1 MEQTSIV
8 HDVTEAQERNASARF
23 GSFVQQQGALVLLVL
38 VCIIATVRYETF
50 LTPENLLN
58 VLRQNSMLG
67 IIALGMTFVILTG
80 GIDLSVGA
88 LLAVAGV
95 VAANLAGQGLAIAL
109 IAAVAATTV
118 LGLING
124 AVISKARIQP
134 FIVTLAMMI
143 AARGLALAAT
153 GEESVRIGASS
164 DFTWLGRGWINFMGW
179 VDFLPDYISNII
191 KSNLPAWI
199 FQSIS
204 LPVPVVILLILFG
217 IGWLVLNYTRFGR
230 HVFAVGDN
238 DEAARLM
245 GLNIDRVTILVYG
258 ISGLLAGLAGVI
270 LASRL
275 GAGQPVAGVGWEL
288 DAIAAVVVGGT
299 LLTGGKGS
307 VVSTLFGVLLLG
319 VIFNL
324 FNLEGQISPWWQLV
338 LRGAILLAVV
348 VLQNRLTRLK

>member
-1 MEQTSIV
+1 MEQAQSV
-8 HDVTEAQERNASARF
+8 HDVTSGQEERTARERF
-23 GSFVQQQGALVLLVL
+23 GIFVQQQGALVLLVL
-38 VCIIATVRYETF
+38 VCVIATARYEAF
-50 LTPENLLN
+50 LTPENLIN

-67 IIALGMTFVILTG
+67 IVALGMTFVILTG
-80 GIDLSVGA
+80 GIDLSVGS

-95 VAANLAGQGLAIAL
+95 IAASLADRGIGVAV

-118 LGLING
+118 LGLVNG
-124 AVISKARIQP
+124 AVIAKARIQP

-143 AARGLALAAT
+143 AARGIALAFTNEQNVRVPAT
-153 GEESVRIGASS
+153 AT
-164 DFTWLGRGWINFMGW
+164 DFAWLGQGMIG
-179 VDFLPDYISNII
+179 DFLP
-191 KSNLPAWI
+191 
-199 FQSIS
+199 
-204 LPVPVVILLILFG
+204 VPILILLIAYT

-230 HVFAVGDN
+230 HVFALGDN

-245 GLNIDRVTILVYG
+245 GLNIDRVTILVYT
-258 ISGLLAGLAGVI
+258 ISGMLAGLAGVI

-275 GAGQPVAGVGWEL
+275 YTGSPTEGVGREL

-307 VVSTLFGVLLLG
+307 LISTLYGVLLLG

-338 LRGAILLAVV
+338 VRGAILLAVV
-348 VLQNRLTRLK
+348 ILQNRLTRLR

>member
-1 MEQTSIV
+1 MEETPTLNEI
-8 HDVTEAQERNASARF
+8 TKIQERSFRARF
-23 GSFVQQQGALVLLVL
+23 ASLVQKQGALVLLGL
-38 VCIIATVRYETF
+38 VCLIATARYEAF
-50 LTPENLLN
+50 LTSENLLN

-95 VAANLAGQGLAIAL
+95 
-109 IAAVAATTV
+109 IAASLADRGLIVALSAATLVTVV

-124 AVISKARIQP
+124 VIIAKARIQP
-134 FIVTLAMMI
+134 FIVTLGMMI
-143 AARGLALAAT
+143 AARGLALAVT
-153 GEESVRIGASS
+153 GEESVRIQGLTD
-164 DFTWLGRGWINFMGW
+164 DFTWLGRGWISF
-179 VDFLPDYISNII
+179 
-191 KSNLPAWI
+191 
-199 FQSIS
+199 
-204 LPVPVVILLILFG
+204 LPVPVVVLLVVYF
-217 IGWLVLNYTRFGR
+217 IGWVILNYTRFGR
-230 HVFAVGDN
+230 HVFSVGDN

-245 GLNIDRVTILVYG
+245 GLNTDRVIILVYG
-258 ISGLLAGLAGVI
+258 VSGLLAGLAGVI

-307 VVSTLFGVLLLG
+307 VVSTFFGFLLLG
-319 VIFNL
+319 VIFNI

-338 LRGAILLAVV
+338 FRGAILLAVV
-348 VLQNRLTRLK
+348 FLQNRLTRIK

>member
-1 MEQTSIV
+1 MEQV
-8 HDVTEAQERNASARF
+8 QPQHDVTSGSEERTARERF
-23 GSFVQQQGALVLLVL
+23 GSFIQQQGALVLLVL
-38 VCIIATVRYETF
+38 VCVIATARYEAF

-67 IIALGMTFVILTG
+67 LVALGMTFVILTG
-80 GIDLSVGA
+80 GIDLSVGS
-88 LLAVAGV
+88 LLALAGV
-95 VAANLAGQGLAIAL
+95 IAASLAERGLVVAVT
-109 IAAVAATTV
+109 AAVAATTL

-124 AVISKARIQP
+124 TVIAKARIQP

-143 AARGLALAAT
+143 AARGIALAFT
-153 GEESVRIGASS
+153 GEQNVRIPASAT
-164 DFTWLGRGWINFMGW
+164 DFAWLGQGMIG
-179 VDFLPDYISNII
+179 DFLP
-191 KSNLPAWI
+191 
-199 FQSIS
+199 
-204 LPVPVVILLILFG
+204 VPILILIIAFAL
-217 IGWLVLNYTRFGR
+217 GWVVLNYTRFGR
-230 HVFAVGDN
+230 HVFGLGDN

-258 ISGLLAGLAGVI
+258 ISGLLAGFAGVI

-275 GAGQPVAGVGWEL
+275 YTGSPTEGVGREL

-307 VVSTLFGVLLLG
+307 VVSTLYGVLLLG

-338 LRGAILLAVV
+338 FRGAVLLAVV
-348 VLQNRLTRLK
+348 ILQNRLTRLR

>member
-1 MEQTSIV
+1 MEQAQSV
-8 HDVTEAQERNASARF
+8 HDVTSGQEERTARERF
-23 GSFVQQQGALVLLVL
+23 GIFVQQQGALVLLVL
-38 VCIIATVRYETF
+38 VCVIATARYEAF
-50 LTPENLLN
+50 LTPENLIN

-67 IIALGMTFVILTG
+67 IVALGMTFVILTG
-80 GIDLSVGA
+80 GIDLSVGS

-95 VAANLAGQGLAIAL
+95 IAASLADRGIGVAV

-118 LGLING
+118 LGLVNG
-124 AVISKARIQP
+124 AVIAKARIQP

-143 AARGLALAAT
+143 AARGIALAFTSEQNVRVPAT
-153 GEESVRIGASS
+153 AT
-164 DFTWLGRGWINFMGW
+164 DFAWLGQGMIG
-179 VDFLPDYISNII
+179 DFLP
-191 KSNLPAWI
+191 
-199 FQSIS
+199 
-204 LPVPVVILLILFG
+204 VPILILLIAYA

-230 HVFAVGDN
+230 HVFALGDN

-245 GLNIDRVTILVYG
+245 GLNIDRVTILVYT
-258 ISGLLAGLAGVI
+258 ISGMLAGLAGVI

-275 GAGQPVAGVGWEL
+275 YTGSPTEGVGREL

-307 VVSTLFGVLLLG
+307 LISTLYGVLLLG

-338 LRGAILLAVV
+338 VRGAILLAVV
-348 VLQNRLTRLK
+348 ILQNRLTRLR

>member
-1 MEQTSIV
+1 MEQQTV
-8 HDVTEAQERNASARF
+8 HDATISAQEERTMRARF
-23 GSFVQQQGALVLLVL
+23 GSFIQQQGALVLLVL
-38 VCIIATVRYETF
+38 VCVIATARYEAF

-80 GIDLSVGA
+80 GIDLSVGS

-95 VAANLAGQGLAIAL
+95 IAANLADRGLVIAL

-124 AVISKARIQP
+124 VVIAKARIQP
-134 FIVTLAMMI
+134 FIVTLGMMI
-143 AARGLALAAT
+143 AARGIALAVT
-153 GEESVRIGASS
+153 NEQNVRIPATATE
-164 DFTWLGRGWINFMGW
+164 FAWLGQGLIAGF
-179 VDFLPDYISNII
+179 
-191 KSNLPAWI
+191 
-199 FQSIS
+199 
-204 LPVPVVILLILFG
+204 LPVPILILLIVFA
-217 IGWLVLNYTRFGR
+217 IGWLILNYTRFGR
-230 HVFAVGDN
+230 HVFALGDN

-245 GLNIDRVTILVYG
+245 GLNIDRVTILVYT

-275 GAGQPVAGVGWEL
+275 YTGSPTEGVGREL

-307 VVSTLFGVLLLG
+307 VVSTLYGVLLLG

-338 LRGAILLAVV
+338 FRGAILLAVV
-348 VLQNRLTRLK
+348 ILQNRLTRLG

>member
-1 MEQTSIV
+1 MEQAPTI
-8 HDVTEAQERNASARF
+8 HDITETQERTVRARF
-23 GSFVQQQGALVLLVL
+23 GSFVQKQGALVLLVL
-38 VCIIATVRYETF
+38 VCIIATARYEAF

-67 IIALGMTFVILTG
+67 IIAVGMTFVILTG
-80 GIDLSVGA
+80 GIDLSVGS

-95 VAANLAGQGLAIAL
+95 TAAFLAPQGLFIAL

-118 LGLING
+118 LGFING
-124 AVISKARIQP
+124 LIIAKARIQP
-134 FIVTLAMMI
+134 FIVTLGMMI
-143 AARGLALAAT
+143 AARGLVLAVTDEKNVRVPTTAT
-153 GEESVRIGASS
+153 
-164 DFTWLGRGWINFMGW
+164 DFSWLGQGELFG
-179 VDFLPDYISNII
+179 F
-191 KSNLPAWI
+191 
-199 FQSIS
+199 
-204 LPVPVVILLILFG
+204 LPVPILILIVAYAVF
-217 IGWLVLNYTRFGR
+217 WLVLNYTRFGR

-245 GLNIDRVTILVYG
+245 GLNINRVTILVYA

-275 GAGQPVAGVGWEL
+275 NTGSPVEGVGREL

-307 VVSTLFGVLLLG
+307 LISTLYGVLLLG
-319 VIFNL
+319 VIFNI

-348 VLQNRLTRLK
+348 VMQNRLTKVN

>member
-1 MEQTSIV
+1 MEETPVIPEI
-8 HDVTEAQERNASARF
+8 TKTRERTVRARF
-23 GSFVQQQGALVLLVL
+23 ASLVQKQGALVLLGL
-38 VCIIATVRYETF
+38 VCIIATARYEAF
-50 LTPENLLN
+50 LTSENLLN

-67 IIALGMTFVILTG
+67 IVALGMTFVILTG

-95 VAANLAGQGLAIAL
+95 IAASLADRGLIIAL
-109 IAAVAATTV
+109 SAATSVTVV

-124 AVISKARIQP
+124 LIIAKARIQP
-134 FIVTLAMMI
+134 FIVTLGMMI
-143 AARGLALAAT
+143 AARGLALAVT
-153 GEESVRIGASS
+153 GEESVRIQGLTD
-164 DFTWLGRGWINFMGW
+164 DFTWLGRGWIGF
-179 VDFLPDYISNII
+179 
-191 KSNLPAWI
+191 
-199 FQSIS
+199 
-204 LPVPVVILLILFG
+204 LPVPVVVLVVVYF
-217 IGWLVLNYTRFGR
+217 IGWMILNYTRFGR
-230 HVFAVGDN
+230 HVFSVGDN

-245 GLNIDRVTILVYG
+245 GLNTDRVIILVYG

-307 VVSTLFGVLLLG
+307 VVSTFFGFLLLG
-319 VIFNL
+319 VIFNI

-338 LRGAILLAVV
+338 FRGAILLAVV
-348 VLQNRLTRLK
+348 ILQNRLTRIK

>member
-1 MEQTSIV
+1 MEQTQTV
-8 HDVTEAQERNASARF
+8 HDITEAQERTVRARF
-23 GSFVQQQGALVLLVL
+23 GAFAQQQSALILLVL
-38 VCIIATVRYETF
+38 VCIVATARYEAF

-67 IIALGMTFVILTG
+67 IVALGMTFVILTG

-95 VAANLAGQGLAIAL
+95 IAANLANQGLAVAL
-109 IAAVAATTV
+109 LAAVAATTF

-124 AVISKARIQP
+124 VVIAKGRIQP

-143 AARGLALAAT
+143 AARGLALAVT
-153 GEESVRIGASS
+153 GEESVSIREAG
-164 DFTWLGRGWINFMGW
+164 DFTWLGRGFIGF
-179 VDFLPDYISNII
+179 
-191 KSNLPAWI
+191 
-199 FQSIS
+199 
-204 LPVPVVILLILFG
+204 LPVPVVVLLILFAA
-217 IGWLVLNYTRFGR
+217 GWLVLNYTRFGR
-230 HVFAVGDN
+230 HVFSVGDN

-245 GLNIDRVTILVYG
+245 GLNVDRVTIAVYAL
-258 ISGLLAGLAGVI
+258 SGLLAGLAGVV

-275 GAGQPVAGVGWEL
+275 NAGQPVAGVGWEL

-319 VIFNL
+319 VIFNI

-338 LRGAILLAVV
+338 LRGFILLVVV
-348 VLQNRLTRLK
+348 VLQNRLTRMK